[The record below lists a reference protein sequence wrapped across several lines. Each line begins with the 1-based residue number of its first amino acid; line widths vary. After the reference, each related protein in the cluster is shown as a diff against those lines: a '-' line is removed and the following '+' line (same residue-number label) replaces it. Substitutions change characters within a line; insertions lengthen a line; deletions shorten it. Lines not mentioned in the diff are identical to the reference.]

1 MEFKFNSETL
11 YYNQLEV
18 ENIFQ
23 ACIKATDEN
32 QFNYYLIIRTLLGE
46 SSTLEYGP
54 LIDKDTLLP
63 DMTTITFER
72 FETNEKKLK
81 KKIQNFLSSCGKGKN
96 KIVEAEEISF
106 EEALEEGVDLFD
118 YMRGFSKDTNY

>member
-118 YMRGFSKDTNY
+118 YMRGFSKDNNY